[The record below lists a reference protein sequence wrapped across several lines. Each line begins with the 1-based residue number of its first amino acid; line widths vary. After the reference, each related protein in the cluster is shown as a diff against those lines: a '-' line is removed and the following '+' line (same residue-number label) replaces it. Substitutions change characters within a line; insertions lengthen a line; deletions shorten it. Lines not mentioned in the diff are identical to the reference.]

1 MKELE
6 IQFLHDKLHAFQ
18 QEFSD
23 NEEVQ
28 GLILKLRKKFGE
40 LQDKHFS
47 DDDFL
52 SDEFQEMNEQFWSG
66 CRESDVDE
74 LDIFTYLWFN

>member
-1 MKELE
+1 MKKDQVEILQEKLHVLQEEFSNNEE
-6 IQFLHDKLHAFQ
+6 IQD
-18 QEFSD
+18 
-23 NEEVQ
+23 
-28 GLILKLRKKFGE
+28 LILKLRKKFGA

-52 SDEFQEMNEQFWSG
+52 SDEFQEMNEQYWSV

-74 LDIFTYLWFN
+74 LDIFTILWFN